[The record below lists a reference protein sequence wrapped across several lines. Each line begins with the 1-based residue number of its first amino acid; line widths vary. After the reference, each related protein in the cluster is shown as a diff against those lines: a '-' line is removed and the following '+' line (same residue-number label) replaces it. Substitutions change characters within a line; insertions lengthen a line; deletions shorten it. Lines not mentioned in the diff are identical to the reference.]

1 MVDYRPELKSNM
13 IFPFFKNKQKEKK
26 NTASD
31 SGYRSLVDDFV
42 VVWEESF
49 AAECE

>member
-1 MVDYRPELKSNM
+1 MIDYRPELKSNM
-13 IFPFFKNKQKEKK
+13 IFPFKKKK

-42 VVWEESF
+42 VVLEESF